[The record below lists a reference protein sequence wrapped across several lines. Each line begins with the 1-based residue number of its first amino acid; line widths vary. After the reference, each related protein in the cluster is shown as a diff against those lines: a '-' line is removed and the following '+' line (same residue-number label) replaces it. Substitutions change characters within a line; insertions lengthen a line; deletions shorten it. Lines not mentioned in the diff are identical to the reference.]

1 MATATVSFEV
11 ADDPAAI
18 AWWRRRDPYVLFPL
32 VIVHALIAGPA
43 VWGTFS
49 APSVFPRLHELYM
62 GILLAQYLL
71 LGLWAALGCL
81 PLLVRWTLVTGAF
94 LLGLCSFA
102 WSMRQVLDLWGEVLE
117 ITLIGAMLVTLF
129 AALIVPLRG
138 LLAWR
143 LDFDPSRHPPLTGR
157 RGQVGFMSGAA
168 FSVAIAAPLTIARLI
183 TESSPEIDATRL
195 LVGMIAVP

>member
-1 MATATVSFEV
+1 
-11 ADDPAAI
+11 
-18 AWWRRRDPYVLFPL
+18 
-32 VIVHALIAGPA
+32 
-43 VWGTFS
+43 
-49 APSVFPRLHELYM
+49 
-62 GILLAQYLL
+62 
-71 LGLWAALGCL
+71 
-81 PLLVRWTLVTGAF
+81 LVRWTLVTGAF

-117 ITLIGAMLVTLF
+117 IALIGAMLVTLF

-157 RGQVGFMSGAA
+157 RGQLGFMSGAA
-168 FSVAIAAPLTIARLI
+168 FGVPTAAPLPIARFI

-195 LVGMIAVP
+195 LVGMIAVPASIGASACPIAYSLLVWRKLPLAFVAAPCWSALISLV